1 MSNNKLSD
9 AVRNASSVNLR
20 YTASLVSLAR
30 EYVKALSDAITQGVS
45 DTDEDEG
52 KHSGAPLLLAG
63 KVGETAN
70 AAFTVSGGANL
81 PEMLTLS
88 ARGDFSDTKV
98 WVEPSLLSLRDGSAP
113 IVRIMGKIG
122 RKTETGKDYPGE
134 VVIEEL
140 NRKVTDFV
148 LRRLPGD

>member
-30 EYVKALSDAITQGVS
+30 EYVKALSDAITQGAS
-45 DTDEDEG
+45 DTEDDQE
-52 KHSGAPLLLAG
+52 KPSGAPLLLAG
-63 KVGETAN
+63 KMGETAN

-81 PEMLTLS
+81 PETLTLS
-88 ARGDFSDTKV
+88 TQGDFSDTKV
-98 WVEPSLLSLRDGSAP
+98 WVEPSSLSLRNGTQP
-113 IVRIMGKIG
+113 IVRIMAKIG
-122 RKTETGKDYPGE
+122 RKTEAGKDYPGE
-134 VVIEEL
+134 VVIEEM